1 MADVKVCS
9 KFHFFDKKIKWR
21 IESLDVV
28 MGASNPSSQE
38 ADGRNTSSRL
48 FRANGETFFRAMKK
62 SNFKLSE
69 CWD

>member
-1 MADVKVCS
+1 MQQIPHS
-9 KFHFFDKKIKWR
+9 KIHFFDKKIKWR
-21 IESLDVV
+21 IEGLNVV
-28 MGASNPSSQE
+28 MDASNPSSRE

-48 FRANGETFFRAMKK
+48 FRANGETFFRAMEK